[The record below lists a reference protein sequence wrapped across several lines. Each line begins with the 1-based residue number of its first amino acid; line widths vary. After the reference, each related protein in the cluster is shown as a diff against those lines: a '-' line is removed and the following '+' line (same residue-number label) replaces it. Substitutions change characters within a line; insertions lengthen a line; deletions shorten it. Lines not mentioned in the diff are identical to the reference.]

1 MAAELEPAKT
11 RARLGPSLGAAGKI
25 RVFGLQCCHLAFLWP
40 LMVFPTR
47 QVLLAHLPPST
58 LLPKHGHQQLLQAS
72 SGAERRGP
80 ERTVGRIVALQS
92 PPEREKALALQVAPG
107 PCQEGLGI
115 EQEYALSTAWPG
127 TSAPFPVI
135 VCAYTYNGINTDTMV

>member
-11 RARLGPSLGAAGKI
+11 RAHSGPSLGAAGKNG
-25 RVFGLQCCHLAFLWP
+25 VLGLQCCHLAFLWP

-47 QVLLAHLPPST
+47 QVLLAYLPHST
-58 LLPKHGHQQLLQAS
+58 LLPKHGHRQLLQAS

-92 PPEREKALALQVAPG
+92 PPERAKALALQVAPRTLPG
-107 PCQEGLGI
+107 EAQYRAGVHPEHCLARHLGT
-115 EQEYALSTAWPG
+115 LSCDCMCTH
-127 TSAPFPVI
+127 I
-135 VCAYTYNGINTDTMV
+135 